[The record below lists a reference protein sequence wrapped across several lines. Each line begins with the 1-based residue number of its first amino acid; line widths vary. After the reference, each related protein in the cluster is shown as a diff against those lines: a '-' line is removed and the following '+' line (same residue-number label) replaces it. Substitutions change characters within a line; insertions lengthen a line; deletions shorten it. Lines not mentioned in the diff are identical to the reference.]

1 MPPSYKIRKFMK
13 FKKNTPATQTIDV
26 DWIRHSLGVLM
37 SHNLPEGWFNVD
49 EETDN
54 TTGNQ
59 RITISYQP
67 NGRLYDEGLRISLT
81 DNLNEA
87 PTRIFQVE
95 VVEGEEDGA
104 RPSGLRKD
112 LPFTHTSSL
121 SHLKQASIEC
131 QICGEHYSDTISS
144 RIPLIL
150 TECGHT
156 LCHTC
161 AETIQKMSPDQISIK
176 CPIDRIVT
184 KVKVEKLHK
193 NFALIDLIRDRSDEK
208 KVAEKMGAVG
218 IDVEPILPCY
228 ENPRHEATRYCQSCP
243 ADYCDSCF
251 LSVHSSKILS
261 GHQSIPISEKP
272 VEIPNCPNH
281 SDKIAEYFCQ
291 DKKCKAASPL
301 CCSKCY
307 RKHHKHHDMVT
318 PAEKIDMN
326 HRNLTG
332 LLRSLRFTEIMVSE
346 ALKEADRCIKSTSKT
361 GTDYQNM
368 VSSIHRHFDL
378 KKDEAVQ
385 NLDSYVEHKREGMEL
400 DKKHIEYDMGLIK
413 ETKKEI
419 EKVLKRKDLLFAQ
432 EIIDKG
438 EAVRSLEDR
447 KEANLVQ
454 LSLPSLEEIIGLSK
468 PPIPSHRTPTPP
480 KIPPPPPPRS
490 FRTSPILSTF
500 S

>member
-13 FKKNTPATQTIDV
+13 FKKNTPATQTINV
-26 DWIRHSLGVLM
+26 DWIRHSLGALM

-54 TTGNQ
+54 SSGNQ
-59 RITISYQP
+59 RITISYEP
-67 NGRLYDEGLRISLT
+67 NGRLYDEGLRILLT

-95 VVEGEEDGA
+95 VVEEEEKDGA
-104 RPSGLRKD
+104 RPSGLWGD
-112 LPFTHTSSL
+112 LPFTHASSL
-121 SHLKQASIEC
+121 SHSKQASIEC

-144 RIPLIL
+144 RIPRIL

-156 LCHTC
+156 LCHSC

-193 NFALIDLIRDRSDEK
+193 NFALIDLIRDRSDEEK
-208 KVAEKMGAVG
+208 LAEKMGAVG
-218 IDVEPILPCY
+218 IYVDPILPCY
-228 ENPRHEATRYCQSCP
+228 ENPRHEATRYCPSCP
-243 ADYCDSCF
+243 ADYCDR
-251 LSVHSSKILS
+251 
-261 GHQSIPISEKP
+261 
-272 VEIPNCPNH
+272 
-281 SDKIAEYFCQ
+281 
-291 DKKCKAASPL
+291 
-301 CCSKCY
+301 KCY
-307 RKHHKHHDMVT
+307 KKHHKHHDMVT
-318 PAEKIDMN
+318 PAEKIDVN
-326 HRNLTG
+326 HIKLTG

-361 GTDYQNM
+361 GTDYRKM
-368 VSSIHRHFDL
+368 VSLIHEHFNRN
-378 KKDEAVQ
+378 KDEAIQ

-454 LSLPSLEEIIGLSK
+454 LSLPSLEEIIGSSK

-480 KIPPPPPPRS
+480 KVPPPPPPRS
-490 FRTSPILSTF
+490 FRASPILSTF